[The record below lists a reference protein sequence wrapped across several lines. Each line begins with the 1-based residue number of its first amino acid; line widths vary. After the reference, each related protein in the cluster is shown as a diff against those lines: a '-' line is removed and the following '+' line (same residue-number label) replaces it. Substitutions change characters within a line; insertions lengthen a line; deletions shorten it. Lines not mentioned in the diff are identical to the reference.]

1 MLSAT
6 RRLLVTSLPVG
17 LAATVARLARAA
29 PASDGHAFGYD
40 VAAAPDPVA
49 LIPRRA
55 GEPTVFTV
63 SLDQAPLK
71 ATSGGWAREVTTRTL
86 PIATGL
92 AAAHLFVNP
101 GGAREMHWH
110 NSDEWA
116 YVLGGHAQI
125 TAQDPAGEIEVVN
138 VSPGDLWYFPRGH
151 AHAIH
156 TLGETPLNALLVF
169 NDGLYA
175 EHGTFGI
182 SDWMSRIDARLL
194 TQALGLA
201 SDGTDKLPQGETYI
215 MQGPVIPQ
223 DSPEAHSEQR
233 WPAERSHRYTL
244 LENGVGTVSP
254 GGPIYGAT
262 QAQFPIPARAGLLV
276 RMQPGA
282 MQQIQW
288 HPNANELHYVASGRV
303 RMTMFAVDKRM
314 SIADL
319 GPGDCAYVP
328 ANCGHTLQNIG
339 DVGSDVISVLD
350 SPDYQEATLL
360 DWLRK
365 APPHLLRN
373 NLGID
378 RLASPVVPDG
388 DLVGR
393 R

>member
-6 RRLLVTSLPVG
+6 RRLLLASLPVG
-17 LAATVARLARAA
+17 LTAIGARLARAV
-29 PASDGHAFGYD
+29 PSGDGHASGYD
-40 VAAAPDPVA
+40 VAAAPDPLA

-55 GEPTVFTV
+55 GEPIVFTA
-63 SLDQAPLK
+63 SLDRAPLK

-156 TLGETPLNALLVF
+156 ALGDTPLNALLMF
-169 NDGLYA
+169 NDGLYG

-182 SDWMSRIDARLL
+182 SDWMSRIDATLL

-201 SDGTDKLPQGETYI
+201 ADGIDRLPQGETYI
-215 MQGPVIPQ
+215 MQGPIIPL
-223 DSPEAHSEQR
+223 DSPEARNEQP
-233 WPAERSHRYTL
+233 WPAERSHRYAL
-244 LENGVGTVSP
+244 LGTGPENVTP
-254 GGPIYGAT
+254 GGTIHRAT
-262 QAQFPIPARAGLLV
+262 QAQFPLTAMAASVTRL
-276 RMQPGA
+276 QPGA

-303 RMTMFAVDKRM
+303 RMTMFATDKRM
-314 SIADL
+314 SVADL
-319 GPGDCAYVP
+319 GTGDCAYVP
-328 ANCGHTLQNIG
+328 ANCGHTLQNVG
-339 DVGSDVISVLD
+339 EAGSDVISVLD
-350 SPDYQEATLL
+350 SPTYQEATLV

-365 APPHLLRN
+365 APPHLLHN

-378 RLASPVVPDG
+378 QLGSPVIPAG
-388 DLVGR
+388 PLIPR